1 MIIEFSFCLKHP
13 SVLLRMKDYITF
25 QLDAFRILQLAPGK
39 ALTLS
44 RIDFTSSGAHVLV
57 DIDIVRGL
65 ARTRACHLSTANLT
79 CT

>member
-1 MIIEFSFCLKHP
+1 MEDRY
-13 SVLLRMKDYITF
+13 LLYAIGC
-25 QLDAFRILQLAPGK
+25 IWNVQLAPGK